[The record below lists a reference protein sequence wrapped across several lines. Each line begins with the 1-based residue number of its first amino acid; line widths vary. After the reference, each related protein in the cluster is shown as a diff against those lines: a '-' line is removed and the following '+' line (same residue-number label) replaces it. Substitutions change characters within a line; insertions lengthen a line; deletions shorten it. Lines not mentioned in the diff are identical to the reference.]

1 VSAINLRADGAGTTF
16 TLDFSGEKVE
26 TRLPI
31 LGEHMVAN
39 AALAA
44 CMGWRHG
51 ISPADIAEALSNAK
65 LTGGRVEPKVVHGIC
80 FIDDSYNA
88 NPDSMIAGLRTL
100 ATLDTKGRR
109 VAVLGRMGEL
119 GDLAEAE
126 HKRVGEFAAS
136 LDLDALCTV
145 GGSDAEWISGAAKG
159 MRALHFPD
167 HAACAAHLR
176 EVLREGDL
184 VLLKG
189 SRSASMEKVL
199 THFQAS

>member
-1 VSAINLRADGAGTTF
+1 
-16 TLDFSGEKVE
+16 
-26 TRLPI
+26 
-31 LGEHMVAN
+31 
-39 AALAA
+39 
-44 CMGWRHG
+44 
-51 ISPADIAEALSNAK
+51 
-65 LTGGRVEPKVVHGIC
+65 VEPKIVHGVR

-100 ATLDTKGRR
+100 ATLEGKGRR

-136 LDLDALCTV
+136 LNLTALCTV
-145 GGSDAEWISGAAKG
+145 GGHEAEWISSAAEG
-159 MRALHFPD
+159 LHTRHFSD
-167 HAACAAHLR
+167 HAACATHLR

-189 SRSASMEKVL
+189 SRSAGMEKVL
-199 THFQAS
+199 THFQTV